1 MTREAGSI
9 LSFGVPVMT
18 AIDSLSSAHSLS
30 STGRD
35 APPVGRTHTIDYGDT
50 VSAVAQ
56 RYGVDVASLLSANPQ
71 IRNPDVV
78 YPGDTLQIP
87 SAGAVSVRSGD
98 TLSGIAV
105 ANGTTVQALL
115 AANPQIRNPDL
126 IQIGQTIALPGSA
139 APTPPATSTPPS
151 TAPTVP
157 GVDTAPPAAN
167 DADHRL
173 GQLSE
178 QYETGGRGPGTVSTG
193 QGDPGGVSYGSYQLA
208 TNRGRPQEFLANE
221 GVAWAAEF
229 GGAAPGTQR
238 FSATWR
244 EIAARE
250 PQAFADAQHAFI
262 QRTHYDVQAARVETN
277 TGLDVGT
284 RSSAVQDAVWATAVQ
299 HGPTTNAIT
308 NAVRNVAA
316 QGVTPEDGIAYDR
329 ALIDAIYTE
338 RGRRGADGNLVY
350 FSSSPASTQASVA
363 NRFVAERAD
372 ALAMLD
378 AAR

>member
-1 MTREAGSI
+1 MSSI
-9 LSFGVPVMT
+9 E
-18 AIDSLSSAHSLS
+18 SLSGAYAPSA
-30 STGRD
+30 TGRD
-35 APPVGRTHTIDYGDT
+35 APSTARTHTIEYGDT

-56 RYGVDVASLLSANPQ
+56 RYGVDVASLLSVNPQ

-105 ANGTTVQALL
+105 ANGTSVQALL

-126 IQIGQTIALPGSA
+126 IQIGQVIALPGA
-139 APTPPATSTPPS
+139 ATPAPPVSSPPPS
-151 TAPTVP
+151 VPTVP
-157 GVDTAPPAAN
+157 GVDAAPPAAN
-167 DADHRL
+167 DAGHRL

-221 GVAWAAEF
+221 GAAWAAQF
-229 GGAAPGTQR
+229 GGAAPGTQA

-284 RSSAVQDAVWATAVQ
+284 RSNAVQDAVWSTAVQ

-316 QGVTPEDGIAYDR
+316 QGVTPEDGVAYDR
-329 ALIDAIYTE
+329 ALIDAIYAE
-338 RGRRGADGNLVY
+338 RGRRGPDGNLVY

-372 ALAMLD
+372 ALAMLE